1 MRNLRRTLVSALAGI
16 LLIPLL
22 ATTPANAYVK
32 VAYATPT
39 TISESPGGEG
49 EVRATLH
56 LGAVT
61 AGTSHNLRSDVVVG
75 NGRAGGAPGR
85 IAVGHKITCQP
96 VGGAT
101 LSGGQVW
108 SGQNLLPGGAD
119 VTLSVR
125 LLFTP
130 TVTGNYDCLLRVY
143 INNGLS
149 AGYETATLRSGFVG
163 DIDGAIGP
171 AGVAQR
177 FPSASNAYFS
187 VGGAGKQLDAVTGY
201 APRPGATSF
210 LATAD
215 LYATSCYGNGGNACP
230 TANYPANGTAMVRY
244 RVVATPTSTAA
255 GCVAQATASATVAVS
270 RDLHHQ
276 RISQQL
282 TVTQPAGGCGTWTVN
297 AYVQANGGTLPFVI
311 HGGPYSLTYVRPPV
325 A

>member
-1 MRNLRRTLVSALAGI
+1 MRNLRRILLSVLTGT

-32 VAYATPT
+32 VAYATAT
-39 TISESPGGEG
+39 TMSESPGGEG
-49 EVRATLH
+49 NIRATLH
-56 LGAVT
+56 LGTVT
-61 AGTSHNLRSDVVVG
+61 AGTSRNLRSDVVVG
-75 NGRAGGAPGR
+75 NGRADGAPGK

-119 VTLSVR
+119 VKLSVR

-130 TVTGNYDCLLRVY
+130 AVTGDYDCLLRVY

-149 AGYETATLRSGFVG
+149 VGLETASLRSGFIG

-177 FPSASNAYFS
+177 FPSAANTFFS
-187 VGGAGKQLDAVTGY
+187 IGGAGKQLNAVTGY
-201 APRPGATSF
+201 APLPGATSF

-230 TANYPANGTAMVRY
+230 TAGYPTSGTAMVRY
-244 RVVATPTSTAA
+244 RMVATPTSTAA
-255 GCVAQATASATVAVS
+255 GCVAQATESATVPVS
-270 RDLHHQ
+270 RDTHHQ

-282 TVTQPAGGCGTWTVN
+282 TVTQPASGCGTWTVN